1 MTAERLKD
9 GQRFGVAAIDDLLET
24 VQFPISKKTLLE
36 QYGRQEIFWLQD
48 ERKKLAEL
56 LADASQD
63 EFYSISDVVS
73 VLSKP

>member
-9 GQRFGVAAIDDLLET
+9 GQLFGVAAIDDLLET
-24 VQFPISKKTLLE
+24 VQFPISKEALLE
-36 QYGRQEIFWLQD
+36 QYGQKEIFWLQD
-48 ERKKLAEL
+48 ERKKLVEL
-56 LADASQD
+56 LGDSSQE